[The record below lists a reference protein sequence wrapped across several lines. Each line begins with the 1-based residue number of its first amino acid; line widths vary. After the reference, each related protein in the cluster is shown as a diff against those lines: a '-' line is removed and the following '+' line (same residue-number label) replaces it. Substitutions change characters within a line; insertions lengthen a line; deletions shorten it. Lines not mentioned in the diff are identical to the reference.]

1 MFSLKDKEILE
12 NSREARYKAE
22 CGLADSLDVLG
33 LMLTLPVKEKADRV
47 YCYCSLKGK
56 NVLFVAFYTAGDKAV
71 LFADELNKVEMMELN
86 MAVMSQLV
94 YLKSQYEDCPQLMPS
109 ELFLD
114 FDPVSRKANVRAGME
129 SFTDPNELSIRSLIW
144 FKEHGGKLKRSAELA
159 MKMRFKAQA
168 EAARDPAAN
177 AVEIDLDSLD
187 LSRKYVAGEIEDPS
201 LSKPETGWDAV
212 RLAVKGLYT
221 EDSQPMSF
229 ESDDGNSWVD
239 VYDCRN
245 NWLYISC
252 GLSAMGAEPED
263 NSLGGEYILSLK
275 KKSDQD
281 EDDLQI
287 FSVLNLVRAAIARTQ
302 SGKALLPD
310 YSYMVAEEGGLIVVP
325 ETRLGTVN
333 APGGSISF
341 KKLVYITAPELQAL
355 ESGSIDVQS
364 LYKKIGSDISDCGRK
379 SVI

>member
-1 MFSLKDKEILE
+1 M
-12 NSREARYKAE
+12 
-22 CGLADSLDVLG
+22 LG

-187 LSRKYVAGEIEDPS
+187 LSRKYVAGEVEDPS

-212 RLAVKGLYT
+212 RAAVKGLYT

-263 NSLGGEYILSLK
+263 GSLGGEYILSLK
-275 KKSDQD
+275 KKSKQD

-287 FSVLNLVRAAIARTQ
+287 FSVLNLVRAAIAETQ
-302 SGKALLPD
+302 SGKVLLAD
-310 YSYMVAEEGGLIVVP
+310 YSHVAAEEGGLIVVP

-341 KKLVYITAPELQAL
+341 KKLVYITASELQAL
-355 ESGSIDVQS
+355 ESGSIDVQG